1 MQDKKLDDMTKKYK
15 EEMMRLYSKN
25 RTANSA
31 SPPRAVPQ
39 PETAGIREKAVT
51 VRPSEKPAPTPQSAP
66 TSWSA
71 QPVHRLPVSPPDNNG
86 RQNKKVLSEEA
97 LSHPPMPEIPKNY
110 VSAES
115 HTESSSSAK
124 FPSPEE
130 ILKRETSGT
139 DAVPAAVKEVPEPR
153 FAPAEEHNQGNYDF
167 SPVQGTDGS
176 GDIDADMQEE
186 IQPNVSYPDEN
197 TDFSAVDQN
206 GDFPEDNPSDMSGQ
220 GYLQVEATT
229 ASRAVPVRDATVVV
243 TEMSDGKEALI
254 GMLITDENG
263 ATPVIPLSAPSRT
276 LSESPDP
283 SERPYSEYNIKVYKQ
298 GFYTV
303 PLLTV
308 PIFDG
313 IKSIQP
319 VSMIPLA
326 EFELEGAGEPNET
339 R

>member
-1 MQDKKLDDMTKKYK
+1 MQDKKLDDMTQKYK

-31 SPPRAVPQ
+31 SPPRTVPQ
-39 PETAGIREKAVT
+39 PETAGTREKAVT
-51 VRPSEKPAPTPQSAP
+51 VRPSEKAAQSAR
-66 TSWSA
+66 S
-71 QPVHRLPVSPPDNNG
+71 LPVSPPDNNG

-97 LSHPPMPEIPKNY
+97 LSHPPMPKIPKNY
-110 VSAES
+110 IETGT

-130 ILKRETSGT
+130 ILRRETSVT
-139 DAVPAAVKEVPEPR
+139 DAVPTAAVKEVPEPR

-167 SPVQGTDGS
+167 SPVQGSDGS
-176 GDIDADMQEE
+176 VDLDADMQEE

-229 ASRAVPVRDATVVV
+229 ASRAVPVRDATVIV
-243 TEMSDGKEALI
+243 TEISDGKEALI